1 MFPLAGGLF
10 RHPSSSTT
18 DTENICQKTKGPSQ
32 NKKGYDYKGAT
43 LTDNHNNQIKKKEK
57 LIASSLS
64 VAQTKKNPPAER
76 GETKNKNLVFFLFD
90 LDNNM

>member
-18 DTENICQKTKGPSQ
+18 DTENICQRTKGPSQ
-32 NKKGYDYKGAT
+32 NKRIRDKGAT
-43 LTDNHNNQIKKKEK
+43 LTDNHNNQINKKEK
-57 LIASSLS
+57 LSKFTLS

>member
-10 RHPSSSTT
+10 RHPFSSTT

-32 NKKGYDYKGAT
+32 NKKGFDYKGAT
-43 LTDNHNNQIKKKEK
+43 LTDNHNNPIKKKRK
-57 LIASSLS
+57 AYSKFTLS

-76 GETKNKNLVFFLFD
+76 GHQNKNLVFFLFD